1 MPEWAPKQRD
11 GDDSN
16 AQYGPMNKYG
26 HLMNLNPD
34 NRDTIFITEPTYWN
48 NENYIWQH
56 VVVKSDAVLNISS
69 NVKFYK
75 GVNILIENDG
85 ELNVD
90 GGELENVN
98 IDVSSGGY
106 LQVKNK
112 GKINTIIFMQQM
124 ELMLK

>member
-1 MPEWAPKQRD
+1 
-11 GDDSN
+11 
-16 AQYGPMNKYG
+16 
-26 HLMNLNPD
+26 MNLNPD

-48 NENYIWQH
+48 NENYIWQY

-75 GVNILIENDG
+75 GINILIENDG

-98 IDVSSGGY
+98 IYVSSGGY

-112 GKINTIIFMQQM
+112 GKINKYNYFHAADGANVKITNGFI
-124 ELMLK
+124 K